1 MIVAIYRNA
10 FQKELELRITQLGFS
25 CRLFDGDT
33 VEDLSGPTAEVVYL
47 VPSAAL
53 DRTDWPEMR
62 VRLAT
67 AGRNYIVAGQ
77 GLDSHAIVVAM
88 RDGAYDVI
96 DARDPAERWQSS
108 IAAAANA
115 QKLWL
120 QLYGGGEADTNAI
133 IVGESTPMRSLKQTI
148 ERLGPTNATVLVLG
162 ESGAGKEKVAQAL
175 HETSGRKKFVA
186 LNCAAIPKDLIEA
199 ELFGAEKGAYTGAD
213 RAREGMV
220 EQADG
225 GTLFLDEIGEL
236 SMDLQPKFLRFLET
250 RVARRV
256 GGKKEYTVDVRIV
269 SATNRNLDFEI
280 AENNFR
286 ADLYYRLSEIT
297 LRIPPLSA
305 RLDDVPLLALP
316 FLKAASERFGKH
328 FDSIE
333 PELIQKFQ
341 GYAWP
346 GNVREFKSAID
357 RIVILHD
364 GPVMRKEWWDPPVGA
379 SIPARMAE
387 PAATAP
393 SSLPTPASA
402 PQMTAPAMSAPV
414 STTPSP
420 NPAAPGA
427 TSGLLPGPKQRQ
439 EMARQ
444 LLQDPATNL
453 SSVAAQLGI
462 HPTTLYRWR
471 KQGKV

>member
-10 FQKELELRITQLGFS
+10 FEKELELRITQLGFS
-25 CRLFDGDT
+25 CRLFDGDS
-33 VEDLSGPTAEVVYL
+33 VEDLSGPTAEIVYL
-47 VPSAAL
+47 VPSAVL
-53 DRTDWPEMR
+53 DRADWPEMR

-67 AGRNYIVAGQ
+67 AGRNYIVSGQ

-96 DARDPAERWQSS
+96 DARDPADRWQSS

-133 IVGESTPMRSLKQTI
+133 IVGESPSMKSLKQTI

-162 ESGAGKEKVAQAL
+162 ESGSGKEKVAQAL
-175 HETSGRKKFVA
+175 HETSGRRKFVA

-213 RAREGMV
+213 KAREGLV

-236 SMDLQPKFLRFLET
+236 TMDLQPKFLRFLET

-256 GGKKEYTVDVRIV
+256 GGKKEYSVDLRIV

-286 ADLYYRLSEIT
+286 ADLYYRFSEIT

-305 RLDDVPLLALP
+305 RLEDLPLLALP

-328 FDSIE
+328 FDSVE

-341 GYAWP
+341 GYGWP

-357 RIVILHD
+357 RIVIMHD
-364 GPVMRKEWWDPPVGA
+364 GPVMRKEWWDSPAGAVVTPGAPEPDSNRPSFAPV
-379 SIPARMAE
+379 PAE
-387 PAATAP
+387 PAIQAP
-393 SSLPTPASA
+393 AVPVLPAS
-402 PQMTAPAMSAPV
+402 
-414 STTPSP
+414 PSP
-420 NPAAPGA
+420 VAAPAAP

-439 EMARQ
+439 ELARQ
-444 LLQDPATNL
+444 LLQDPSNNL